1 MDRSEI
7 NRWAA
12 ASAQEITPTDWRR
25 VEIDALREELNTT
38 RRQRDALVVAGTQA
52 LDAVRSGQILDWSV
66 RDRVI
71 AALAAAVG
79 ERDA

>member
-1 MDRSEI
+1 MDRDQI

-25 VEIDALREELNTT
+25 VEIDALRDELVAT
-38 RRQRDALVVAGTQA
+38 RRQRDAVIIAATQA
-52 LDAVRSGQILDWSV
+52 LDAVRSGRILDWSV

-79 ERDA
+79 ER